1 MLKEHPIYKGYFI
14 NNNGQQVWSA
24 KRKRDLIIRPDQHG
38 YSRVWIA
45 PAKNS
50 PILVHHLVYE
60 TFVGPRKRGLQIEHL
75 NGKKEDNS
83 LGNLKQSTASE
94 NNLRKRIN
102 GTWQGGIANGNAKR
116 TEEEIEHIRYE
127 LCPKHSDAEVAR
139 MLCGSDKR
147 RGYIRFFRIK
157 KIWLHL

>member
-14 NNNGQQVWSA
+14 NNNGQQVWSE
-24 KRKRDLIIRPDQHG
+24 KRKRNLVIKPDRDG

-60 TFVGPRKRGLQIEHL
+60 TFIGPRKKGLQIEHL
-75 NGKKEDNS
+75 NGKKDDNS
-83 LGNLKQSTASE
+83 LRNLKQTTPSE

-102 GTWQGGIANGNAKR
+102 GAWQGGIANGNAKR
-116 TEEEIEHIRYE
+116 TEAEIEHIRYN
-127 LCPKHSDAEVAR
+127 LCPKYSDAEVAR
-139 MLCGSDKR
+139 MFFGNEKR
-147 RGYIRFFRIK
+147 RGYIRLIRIK
-157 KIWLHL
+157 KLWPHL